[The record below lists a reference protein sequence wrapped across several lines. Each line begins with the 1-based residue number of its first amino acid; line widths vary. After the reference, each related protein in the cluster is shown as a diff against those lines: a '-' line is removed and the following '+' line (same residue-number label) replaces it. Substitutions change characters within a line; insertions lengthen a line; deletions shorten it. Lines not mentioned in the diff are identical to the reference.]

1 MNLKF
6 IAIILCVT
14 GIMTAMAEPY
24 EVVLTTD
31 PPGADA
37 YMYLVHP
44 FNVPGNTNYGTE
56 HYYFDCQPTIKNPD
70 WGIKGWDGDDPW
82 LNDNYTSGARKIKA
96 NTLNDP
102 GETWV
107 KIAYLGAGSASCT
120 VVVTNWPGMQPMS
133 FTKNMSEGSEPWF
146 VTNLPCAK
154 DMGLKI
160 IKAKQNRTS
169 GRLRFKATFNQII
182 PMTETS
188 TYFRASLDS
197 SEGYNLRVEEWM
209 HWTTD
214 KNVRIKKEGT
224 IGKFGKPLSAI
235 IKDLDIN
242 KMIVKGRGGN
252 MYQNRPLRVFIALG
266 GCSGYQQIKMDEKAK
281 YLIGITE

>member
-14 GIMTAMAEPY
+14 GIITAMAEPY

-31 PPGADA
+31 PPGAAA

-96 NTLNDP
+96 NSLNDP

-107 KIAYLGAGSASCT
+107 KVAY
-120 VVVTNWPGMQPMS
+120 PRRR
-133 FTKNMSEGSEPWF
+133 K
-146 VTNLPCAK
+146 
-154 DMGLKI
+154 
-160 IKAKQNRTS
+160 
-169 GRLRFKATFNQII
+169 RLMYDCDYKLAWNAADLF
-182 PMTETS
+182 
-188 TYFRASLDS
+188 
-197 SEGYNLRVEEWM
+197 
-209 HWTTD
+209 H
-214 KNVRIKKEGT
+214 KKYG
-224 IGKFGKPLSAI
+224 
-235 IKDLDIN
+235 
-242 KMIVKGRGGN
+242 
-252 MYQNRPLRVFIALG
+252 
-266 GCSGYQQIKMDEKAK
+266 
-281 YLIGITE
+281 